1 MKYYTK
7 KTKMRFQIKH
17 PKLILGIIAICV
29 LFNSI
34 LYFFDKNILPAVLTI
49 GEEQLKREATEII
62 NETALDIYSNQFD
75 YSDMII
81 IEKDNDGNITMLRA
95 DTVKLN
101 YLSSKLILASND
113 KFGKLQE
120 MGLEVPLGYM
130 TKNLVFYNLGPKVNI
145 KMTQIGNIT
154 SSYESVFE
162 SAGINQTRHKIYL
175 NVNMKMKIVVPLN
188 SRDVEVACQIPVA
201 ETIIVGKIPNTAIEL
216 NKP

>member
-7 KTKMRFQIKH
+7 KTKMRFKLKH
-17 PKLILGIIAICV
+17 PKLILVIIAICV

-81 IEKDNDGNITMLRA
+81 SEKDNDGNITMLRA

-101 YLSSKLILASND
+101 YLASKLILASND
-113 KFGKLQE
+113 KLGELQE
-120 MGLEVPLGYM
+120 VGLNVPLGYM
-130 TKNLVFYNLGPKVNI
+130 TKNLVFYNLGPKINI
-145 KMTQIGNIT
+145 KMTQVGNIT
-154 SSYESVFE
+154 SNYESVFE

-188 SRDVEVACQIPVA
+188 TKDVEIACQIPVA